1 MSGNIWKE
9 NREDKQRKGLIHI
22 YCGDGKGKTTAALGL
37 TLRAAGRGMK
47 VVIARFLKTEDSGE
61 VEMLRCLPGVYL
73 FPCEKSFGFTFSMG
87 EEEKKEAEKYY
98 QSLFAQAVERE
109 ADLLIL
115 DEILPACQAGL
126 VGKQEVEDFLKE
138 HSPGLEVVLTGR
150 KAWREILDMAD
161 YVTEMKAVKHPY
173 ACKTLA
179 RRGIEY

>member
-1 MSGNIWKE
+1 MSENIWKE
-9 NREDKQRKGLIHI
+9 NREDRQGRGLIHI

-37 TLRAAGRGMK
+37 ALRAAGRGMK

-61 VEMLRCLPGVYL
+61 VDILRGLPGVYL

-87 EEEKKEAEKYY
+87 EEEKKEAGRYY
-98 QSLFAQAVERE
+98 QELFAQAVKRE

-126 VGKQEVEDFLKE
+126 VEKEEVEAFLQK
-138 HSPGLEVVLTGR
+138 HSPGLEIVLTGR
-150 KAWREILDMAD
+150 KAWKEILETAD

-173 ACKTLA
+173 ACGILA

>member
-87 EEEKKEAEKYY
+87 EEEKKEAGKYY

-138 HSPGLEVVLTGR
+138 H
-150 KAWREILDMAD
+150 
-161 YVTEMKAVKHPY
+161 
-173 ACKTLA
+173 
-179 RRGIEY
+179 RRGWRSC

>member
-1 MSGNIWKE
+1 MWGWEGKN
-9 NREDKQRKGLIHI
+9 
-22 YCGDGKGKTTAALGL
+22 DGSAGTDP
-37 TLRAAGRGMK
+37 AGRRAGDEGGDCPFFK
-47 VVIARFLKTEDSGE
+47 NRGFRGGEDALSASGD
-61 VEMLRCLPGVYL
+61 CFASLP
-73 FPCEKSFGFTFSMG
+73 EKLWLYFSMG
-87 EEEKKEAEKYY
+87 EEEKKEAGKYY